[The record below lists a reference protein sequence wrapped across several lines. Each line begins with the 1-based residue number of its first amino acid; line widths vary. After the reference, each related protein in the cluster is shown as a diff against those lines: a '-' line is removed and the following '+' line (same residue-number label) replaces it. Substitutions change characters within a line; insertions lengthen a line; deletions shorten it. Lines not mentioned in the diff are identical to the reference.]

1 MDDAVCQALWLPLS
15 LALVVVT
22 AVRSSMAHKKHG
34 VVDEK
39 LLRSWLIARLI
50 TLAPA
55 SQRARFARLQS
66 DTESVGCSTC
76 KGCAT
81 DAPSAAPVKTI
92 QLHRR

>member
-1 MDDAVCQALWLPLS
+1 MQTLIAYFLVAIAIIYAGWLFMPQA
-15 LALVVVT
+15 
-22 AVRSSMAHKKHG
+22 
-34 VVDEK
+34 
-39 LLRSWLIARLI
+39 LRSWLIARLI

-66 DTESVGCSTC
+66 GAETVGCSTC

-81 DAPSAAPVKTI
+81 DAPPSAPVKTI

>member
-1 MDDAVCQALWLPLS
+1 MQTLIAYSIVAIAIVYAAWLFMPQAL
-15 LALVVVT
+15 
-22 AVRSSMAHKKHG
+22 R
-34 VVDEK
+34 
-39 LLRSWLIARLI
+39 RWLIARLI
-50 TLAPA
+50 TVVPS

-81 DAPSAAPVKTI
+81 DAQAASSPVKTI